1 MEKIVCFKDT
11 DLNFPRILPA
21 TTLRNYGGWAD
32 SDEYALDYLS
42 SWDSSEVDSKNNVL
56 PVERP
61 LLLSPKPHEKVAEIG
76 DSSRS
81 QIATK

>member
-1 MEKIVCFKDT
+1 MEKIVCFKDA

-21 TTLRNYGGWAD
+21 ATLRNYGGTG
-32 SDEYALDYLS
+32 LS
-42 SWDSSEVDSKNNVL
+42 LFVGLKRDSKNNVL

-61 LLLSPKPHEKVAEIG
+61 LLLSPKPHEKIAEIG